1 MNASE
6 LSRQLLFYGYDEV
19 TDYLK
24 NSPLNRYIYK
34 KFLTILPEYGI
45 TVPLVTMFN
54 EIYYQC
60 VRVNYDGMPGVDVE
74 KRYIAEEEERLQS
87 QTATNIVFGLT
98 WAILRSKRK
107 LTFHEECFLSQ
118 LTPYIEN
125 CGIREIIKTFHT
137 EIRYLDIEIP
147 DSFPTMTC
155 PVEDIP
161 KFVVVERNYRHRS
174 LTDMINASV
183 ESRLGLDN
191 QFFEYNEHTE
201 AWMAVTSNYSHSV
214 IENYVRLYSRPEDQL
229 ELIDR
234 IQRTLPTDEI
244 VKQDNYF
251 RDLISKIKTGN
262 FDLEDDF
269 TGQRVAKD
277 YHEAD
282 ENDDFR
288 YNLALYKVSCE
299 EEIDVV
305 GNLKKERD
313 SLKSQIADL
322 KKSHAMEMAKKEAM
336 YKAEIDKIRK
346 ERNKLAHEPVVVKTP
361 IKEAKPKELTL
372 TLSEVATF
380 VMERFSRAGANEVCT
395 MLYGKA
401 SEHGFLGEDTFK
413 VIDGIV
419 PGVIERE
426 KPHQTIEIPQ
436 AGQVNINPQQVIN
449 QTKEEDKQ

>member
-1 MNASE
+1 
-6 LSRQLLFYGYDEV
+6 
-19 TDYLK
+19 LK

-107 LTFHEECFLSQ
+107 QTFHEECFLSQ

-125 CGIREIIKTFHT
+125 CGIREVVKTFHT

-155 PVEDIP
+155 PVDDIP

-234 IQRTLPTDEI
+234 IQKTLPREEI
-244 VKQDNYF
+244 IKQDKF
-251 RDLISKIKTGN
+251 FKDLISRIKTGN
-262 FDLEDDF
+262 FEPEDALTGLRIKREYHEPDEQQDLE
-269 TGQRVAKD
+269 
-277 YHEAD
+277 
-282 ENDDFR
+282 
-288 YNLALYKVSCE
+288 YNMALYRASCDDE
-299 EEIDVV
+299 LDIVDD
-305 GNLKKERD
+305 LKQERD
-313 SLKSQIADL
+313 SLKTQLADL
-322 KKSHAMEMAKKEAM
+322 QKSHEMEMARMEAK
-336 YKAEIDKIRK
+336 YKGEIEKIRI

-380 VMERFSRAGANEVCT
+380 VKERFSRAGANEVCT
-395 MLYGKA
+395 MLYSKA
-401 SEHGFLGEDTFK
+401 SDHGFLGEDTFK